1 MKITFAGN
9 EFDASDPISIA
20 IPMEF
25 AGGQPNAFG
34 VDRATSQA
42 CESGPLVGD
51 TRRGGSC
58 NFEKV
63 TMIPHCNGT
72 HTECVGH
79 VTSERIAV
87 IDCLR
92 DVFSIAAL
100 ISIAAEPAGDTGEK
114 YVVPIA
120 ADDLLIT
127 ERALRAA
134 LAAISSQLSTISNVG
149 SMIIR
154 TLPNPASKK
163 TTTYLETVPPYF
175 TTEAMEFIAASG
187 FRHLLVDLP
196 SIDRIYD
203 DGKLANHRIFWNIEP
218 GSFDANEKTRV
229 GNTVTELI
237 FVPDDIADG
246 VYLLNL
252 QIAPFAADA
261 APSRP
266 VLFRNL

>member
-134 LAAISSQLSTISNVG
+134 LAAISSQLSTISECRINDNQNIAKSGVEKKRQL
-149 SMIIR
+149 I
-154 TLPNPASKK
+154 SKRCRRISRPRQWNSSPSPVSGICSWICRRS
-163 TTTYLETVPPYF
+163 TVF
-175 TTEAMEFIAASG
+175 TTMANS
-187 FRHLLVDLP
+187 
-196 SIDRIYD
+196 RITGSSEHRA
-203 DGKLANHRIFWNIEP
+203 GKF
-218 GSFDANEKTRV
+218 
-229 GNTVTELI
+229 
-237 FVPDDIADG
+237 
-246 VYLLNL
+246 
-252 QIAPFAADA
+252 
-261 APSRP
+261 
-266 VLFRNL
+266 